1 MRKSRRSKT
10 PAVQVGPRELRPSEV
25 IERLDKM
32 AIRWPSGYV
41 LYAQNGS
48 MLMVRL
54 EDGFVAGESRVPCD
68 GGDARLEYQ
77 GDKEYLC
84 L

>member
-1 MRKSRRSKT
+1 
-10 PAVQVGPRELRPSEV
+10 
-25 IERLDKM
+25 
-32 AIRWPSGYV
+32 
-41 LYAQNGS
+41 